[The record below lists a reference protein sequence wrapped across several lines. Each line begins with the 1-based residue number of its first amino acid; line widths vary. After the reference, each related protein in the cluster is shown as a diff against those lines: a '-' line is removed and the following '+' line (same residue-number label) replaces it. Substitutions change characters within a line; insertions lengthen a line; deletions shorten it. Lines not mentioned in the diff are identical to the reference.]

1 MIRDIAWLWQHD
13 KAGCAAF
20 LLPCL
25 SLLVLA
31 LHGFGV
37 VDLSTLEMLP

>member
-1 MIRDIAWLWQHD
+1 MILDLAWLWRED
-13 KAGCAAF
+13 RAGCAAF

-25 SLLVLA
+25 SLLALA

-37 VDLSTLEMLP
+37 ADLSTLEVLP

>member
-1 MIRDIAWLWQHD
+1 MTRDLLWLWRED
-13 KAGCAAF
+13 RAGCAAF

-31 LHGFGV
+31 LHGFGI
-37 VDLSTLEMLP
+37 VDLSTLEVLP